1 MAMRKLLIQ
10 SLLAAFSLSGIG
22 AVQAQSNYQP
32 YSFTTLAGMGP
43 GSTNG
48 TGSGARFDFPDGV
61 AVDSAGNVYVADSG
75 NDTIRKITA
84 SGVVSTLAGLA
95 GSSGSADGTGNAA
108 RFSLPTGVAVDSA
121 GNVYVADYVN
131 HTIRKISPARV
142 VSTFAGLAGASGS
155 ADGTGNAARFNF

>member
-1 MAMRKLLIQ
+1 MRKLLIR
-10 SLLAAFSLSGIG
+10 SFLAVLCLSGIG

-84 SGVVSTLAGLA
+84 SGIVSTLAGLA

-121 GNVYVADYVN
+121 GNVYVRRRWQQHD
-131 HTIRKISPARV
+131 P
-142 VSTFAGLAGASGS
+142 
-155 ADGTGNAARFNF
+155 